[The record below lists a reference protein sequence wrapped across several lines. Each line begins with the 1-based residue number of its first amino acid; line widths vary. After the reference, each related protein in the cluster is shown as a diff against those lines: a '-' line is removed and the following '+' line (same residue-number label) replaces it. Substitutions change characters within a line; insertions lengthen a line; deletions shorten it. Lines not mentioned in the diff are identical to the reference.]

1 MATGTSV
8 KVAIVGAGSIGLR
21 HRKILNSLNHEVVLI
36 SRHDPSAKYKTLDVA
51 LAGENFDY
59 VVIASETSRHSD
71 DLNSLIN
78 IGFAGQVLVEKPLFA
93 KSGRLKENIFATT
106 AVGYN
111 MRFHPAILW
120 LKETLP
126 NLGVVTSANLYV
138 GQYLP
143 SWRPSTD
150 YRQSSSARQTSGGG
164 VLRDLS
170 HELDLAQNLFG
181 DWQKLTALGGKFSN
195 LEIDTEDTFSIL
207 MQTELCSAV
216 AIQMNYLDRINQR
229 SITINGNHGSINI
242 DLISGS
248 ASFNDLEMTFEVKPD
263 DTYLAQHQAMLAG
276 DSKNTCSLSEGS
288 KIVEM
293 IEAIE
298 KSVRKQKWISR

>member
-1 MATGTSV
+1 M

-21 HRKILNSLNHEVVLI
+21 HRKILDGLNHEVVLI
-36 SRHDPSAKYKTLDVA
+36 SRHDPSARYKSLDGA
-51 LAGENFDY
+51 LVHENFDY

-71 DLNSLIN
+71 DLNSLVN
-78 IGFAGQVLVEKPLFA
+78 NKFAGRVLVEKPLFA
-93 KSGRLKENIFATT
+93 KKSHMKENVFALG

-111 MRFHPAILW
+111 LRFHPAILW
-120 LKETLP
+120 LKQTLP
-126 NLGVVTSANLYV
+126 SLGAITSANLYV

-143 SWRPSTD
+143 SWRPNSD
-150 YRQSSSARQTSGGG
+150 YRISSSARQTSGGG

-170 HELDLAQNLFG
+170 HELDLALNIFG
-181 DWQKLTALGGKFSN
+181 AWQKLTALGGKFSN

-207 MQTELCSAV
+207 IQTELCSAV
-216 AIQMNYLDRINQR
+216 SIQMNYLDRINQR
-229 SITINGNHGSINI
+229 SININGNEGSINI

-248 ASFNDLEMTFEVKPD
+248 ANFNDQEMKFEIKPD

-276 DSKNTCSLSEGS
+276 DLKNICSLSEGS

-298 KSVRKQKWISR
+298 KSVRKQKWIQR

>member
-1 MATGTSV
+1 MAAGTSV

-21 HRKILNSLNHEVVLI
+21 HRKILGGLNHEVVLI
-36 SRHDPSAKYKTLDVA
+36 SGHDPSAKYKSLDGA
-51 LAGENFDY
+51 LVNENFDY

-71 DLNSLIN
+71 DLNSLIIN
-78 IGFAGQVLVEKPLFA
+78 KFAGRVLVEKPLFT
-93 KSGRLKENIFATT
+93 KRSRLQENVFATA

-120 LKETLP
+120 LKQTLP
-126 NLGVVTSANLYV
+126 SLGVITSANLYV

-143 SWRPSTD
+143 SWRPNSD
-150 YRQSSSARQTSGGG
+150 YRNSSSARQTSGGG

-170 HELDLAQNLFG
+170 HELDLALNIFG

-216 AIQMNYLDRINQR
+216 SIQMNYLDRINQR
-229 SITINGNHGSINI
+229 SITINGNEGSINI

-248 ASFNDLEMTFEVKPD
+248 TNFNDQEMKFEVKPD
-263 DTYLAQHQAMLAG
+263 ETYLAQHQAMFARDL
-276 DSKNTCSLSEGS
+276 KNICSLSEGS

>member
-1 MATGTSV
+1 M

-21 HRKILNSLNHEVVLI
+21 HRKILDGLNHEVVLI
-36 SRHDPSAKYKTLDVA
+36 SKHDPSAKYKSLDGA
-51 LAGENFDY
+51 LVGENFDY

-71 DLNSLIN
+71 DLNCLIN
-78 IGFAGQVLVEKPLFA
+78 NDFAGRVLVEKPLFA
-93 KSGRLKENIFATT
+93 KSGRMQANVFAMA

-120 LKETLP
+120 LKRTLP
-126 NLGVVTSANLYV
+126 SLGKISSASFYV

-143 SWRPSTD
+143 TWRPNSD
-150 YRQSSSARQTSGGG
+150 YQNSSSAKQTSGGG

-170 HELDLAQNLFG
+170 HELDIAQDIFG
-181 DWQKLTALGGKFSN
+181 DWQKLTAMGGKLSN
-195 LEIDTEDTFSIL
+195 LVIDTEDTFSIL
-207 MQTELCSAV
+207 MQTELCSV
-216 AIQMNYLDRINQR
+216 VSIQMNYLDRIKQR
-229 SITINGNHGSINI
+229 SITINGNEGSINI

-248 ASFNDLEMTFEVKPD
+248 VNFNDSEMIFEVNPD
-263 DTYLAQHQAMLAG
+263 DTYVAQHQAIIAG
-276 DSKNTCSLSEGS
+276 NSENVCSLSEGS

-298 KSVRKQKWISR
+298 KSVRKQKWIQQ

>member
-1 MATGTSV
+1 M

-21 HRKILNSLNHEVVLI
+21 HRKILDGLNHEVVLI
-36 SRHDPSAKYKTLDVA
+36 SRHDPSARYKSLDGA
-51 LAGENFDY
+51 LVNENFDY

-71 DLNSLIN
+71 DLNSLVN
-78 IGFAGQVLVEKPLFA
+78 NKFAGRVLVEKPLFA
-93 KSGRLKENIFATT
+93 KKSHMKENVFALG

-111 MRFHPAILW
+111 LRFHPAILW
-120 LKETLP
+120 LKQTLP
-126 NLGVVTSANLYV
+126 SLGAITSANLYV

-143 SWRPSTD
+143 SWRPNSD
-150 YRQSSSARQTSGGG
+150 YRISSSARQTSGGG

-170 HELDLAQNLFG
+170 HELDLALNIFG
-181 DWQKLTALGGKFSN
+181 AWQKLTALGGKFSN

-207 MQTELCSAV
+207 IQTELCSAV
-216 AIQMNYLDRINQR
+216 SIQMNYLDRINQR
-229 SITINGNHGSINI
+229 SININGNEGSINI

-248 ASFNDLEMTFEVKPD
+248 ANFNDQEMKFEIKPD
-263 DTYLAQHQAMLAG
+263 DTYLAQHQAILAG
-276 DSKNTCSLSEGS
+276 DLKNICSLSEGS

-298 KSVRKQKWISR
+298 KSVRKQKWIQR

>member
-1 MATGTSV
+1 MAAGTSV

-21 HRKILNSLNHEVVLI
+21 HRKILDGLNHEVVLI
-36 SRHDPSAKYKTLDVA
+36 SRHDPSAKYKSLDGA
-51 LAGENFDY
+51 LVNENFDY

-78 IGFAGQVLVEKPLFA
+78 NKFAGRVLVEKPLFA
-93 KSGRLKENIFATT
+93 KKSHTKENVFAAA

-111 MRFHPAILW
+111 LRFHPAILW
-120 LKETLP
+120 LKQTLP
-126 NLGVVTSANLYV
+126 SLGAITSANLYV

-143 SWRPSTD
+143 SWRPNSD
-150 YRQSSSARQTSGGG
+150 YRNSSSARQTSGGG

-170 HELDLAQNLFG
+170 HELDLALNIFG

-216 AIQMNYLDRINQR
+216 SIQMNYLDRINQR
-229 SITINGNHGSINI
+229 SITINGNEGSINI

-248 ASFNDLEMTFEVKPD
+248 ANFNDQEMKFEIKPD
-263 DTYLAQHQAMLAG
+263 DTYLAQHQAMFAG
-276 DSKNTCSLSEGS
+276 DLKNICSLSEGS

-298 KSVRKQKWISR
+298 KSVRKQKWIQQ

>member
-1 MATGTSV
+1 M

-21 HRKILNSLNHEVVLI
+21 HRKILGGLNHEVVLI
-36 SRHDPSAKYKTLDVA
+36 SGHDPSAKYKSLDGA
-51 LAGENFDY
+51 LVNENFDY

-71 DLNSLIN
+71 DLNSLIIN
-78 IGFAGQVLVEKPLFA
+78 KFAGRVLVEKPLFT
-93 KSGRLKENIFATT
+93 KRSRLQENVFATA

-120 LKETLP
+120 LKQTLP
-126 NLGVVTSANLYV
+126 SLGVITSANLYV

-143 SWRPSTD
+143 SWRPNSD
-150 YRQSSSARQTSGGG
+150 YRNSSSARQTSGGG

-170 HELDLAQNLFG
+170 HELDLALNIFG

-216 AIQMNYLDRINQR
+216 SIQMNYLDRINQR
-229 SITINGNHGSINI
+229 SITINGNEGSINI

-248 ASFNDLEMTFEVKPD
+248 TNFNDQEMKFEVKPD
-263 DTYLAQHQAMLAG
+263 ETYLAQHQAMFARDL
-276 DSKNTCSLSEGS
+276 KNICSLSEGS

>member
-1 MATGTSV
+1 MAAGTSV

-21 HRKILNSLNHEVVLI
+21 HRKILDGLNHEVVLI
-36 SRHDPSAKYKTLDVA
+36 SRHDPSARYKSLDGA
-51 LAGENFDY
+51 LVNENFDY

-71 DLNSLIN
+71 DLNSLVN
-78 IGFAGQVLVEKPLFA
+78 NKFAGRVLVEKPLFA
-93 KSGRLKENIFATT
+93 KKSHMKENVFALG

-111 MRFHPAILW
+111 LRFHPAILW
-120 LKETLP
+120 LKQTLP
-126 NLGVVTSANLYV
+126 SLGAITSANLYV

-143 SWRPSTD
+143 SWRPNSD
-150 YRQSSSARQTSGGG
+150 YRISSSARQTSGGG

-170 HELDLAQNLFG
+170 HELDLALNIFG
-181 DWQKLTALGGKFSN
+181 AWQKLTALGGKFSN

-207 MQTELCSAV
+207 IQTELCSAV
-216 AIQMNYLDRINQR
+216 SIQMNYLDRINQR
-229 SITINGNHGSINI
+229 SININGNEGSINI

-248 ASFNDLEMTFEVKPD
+248 ANFNDQEMKFEIKPD
-263 DTYLAQHQAMLAG
+263 DTYLAQHQAILAG
-276 DSKNTCSLSEGS
+276 DLKNICSLSEGS

-298 KSVRKQKWISR
+298 KSVRKQKWIQR